1 MPLMVILG
9 VILLIVGIVLLL
21 APVPLANADT
31 VGWILVL
38 FGIILV
44 LVGLLLGS
52 DIDISGDEA
61 SNRRSSWGGAFGPL
75 GVLWLKWHNWTTRKR
90 VIVPPGQRR

>member
-1 MPLMVILG
+1 MPPMVILG

-52 DIDISGDEA
+52 DVNLGDGDA
-61 SNRRSSWGGAFGPL
+61 AVDSIVTAAAKCRSSWG
-75 GVLWLKWHNWTTRKR
+75 RC
-90 VIVPPGQRR
+90 